1 MLTGPSLRLS
11 VYEQDS
17 QEAMEGSRSAKKEVI

>member
-1 MLTGPSLRLS
+1 MRALRLS

-17 QEAMEGSRSAKKEVI
+17 VNEFKSNKKGIYDNNNI